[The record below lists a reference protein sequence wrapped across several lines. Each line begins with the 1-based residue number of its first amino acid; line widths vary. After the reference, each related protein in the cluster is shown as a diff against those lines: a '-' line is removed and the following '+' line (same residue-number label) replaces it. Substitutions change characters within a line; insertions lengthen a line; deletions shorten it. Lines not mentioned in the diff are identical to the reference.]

1 MNPNSEFRSKILG
14 TLQHKASIKQ
24 HVYDNTVAVFG
35 LLKESLHELLTELD
49 ETLEEKIDKNI
60 RIEYRDKGKFE
71 AHAYIAE
78 DVLVFALDSDIY
90 QFHREH
96 KVWQNPYVAE
106 ERDNSYCGI
115 INIYNFLAD
124 SFHYKRSEDEGYLI
138 GRIFVNRNMH
148 YFVEGK
154 RQMSQRVEKFGSAI
168 IDRKIITDIIETA
181 IDYALN
187 FDLLVPPYDFIKKAQ
202 AEQFNTRFE
211 SVKLKTGKRL
221 GYDFFTDDI

>member
-1 MNPNSEFRSKILG
+1 MNPDTEFKSKILD

-24 HVYDNTVAVFG
+24 QVNDNTVAVFDM
-35 LLKESLHELLTELD
+35 LKESLHEMLNEID

-60 RIEYRDKGKFE
+60 KIEYRDKGKFE

-78 DVLVFALDSDIY
+78 DVLVFSLDSDIY

-96 KVWQNPYVAE
+96 KVWLNPYVAND
-106 ERDNSYCGI
+106 RDNSYCGI

-124 SFHYKRSEDEGYLI
+124 SFHFKRGEDEGYLI

-154 RQMSQRVEKFGSAI
+154 RQNSQRVEKFGSAV
-168 IDRKIITDIIETA
+168 IDRKIITDILETA

-211 SVKLKTGKRL
+211 SSKLKSGKRM

>member
-1 MNPNSEFRSKILG
+1 MAN
-14 TLQHKASIKQ
+14 
-24 HVYDNTVAVFG
+24 D
-35 LLKESLHELLTELD
+35 
-49 ETLEEKIDKNI
+49 
-60 RIEYRDKGKFE
+60 
-71 AHAYIAE
+71 
-78 DVLVFALDSDIY
+78 
-90 QFHREH
+90 
-96 KVWQNPYVAE
+96 
-106 ERDNSYCGI
+106 RDNSYCGI

-124 SFHYKRSEDEGYLI
+124 SFHFKRGEDEGYLI

-154 RQMSQRVEKFGSAI
+154 RQNSQRVEKFGSAV
-168 IDRKIITDIIETA
+168 IDRKIITDILETA

-211 SVKLKTGKRL
+211 SSKLKSGKRM